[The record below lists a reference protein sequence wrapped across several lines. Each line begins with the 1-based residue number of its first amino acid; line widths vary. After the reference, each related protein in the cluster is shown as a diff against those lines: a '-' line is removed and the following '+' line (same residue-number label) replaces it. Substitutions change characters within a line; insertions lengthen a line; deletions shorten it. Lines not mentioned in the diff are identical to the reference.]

1 MELKILSP
9 TDFINVIEWNNE
21 EIKAEM
27 AAKVADYKAMV
38 YGDDQIKDA
47 KKDRAE
53 LNKLV
58 KAMEDKRKE
67 VKALCLA
74 PYEKFEKQVKELVA
88 IVNEPIEIID
98 SQVKAYEEQQKEKKR
113 ADIRAYYESK
123 GSSIELERIYDNKWE
138 NATTSMSA
146 VKAAIDARLDE
157 INADLKILEAE
168 PEYSF
173 EAIDAYKKSLDIRL
187 AMAEIQRLKDLAQ
200 RKAEHEALKK
210 VQSVEKPAEVEIPKE
225 EPKLSENVTDTV
237 TEVDDNFTPDFE
249 SIGDNRH
256 WLMIKAHVDTADHAE
271 LLAFLDEKKIEY
283 TVL

>member
-98 SQVKAYEEQQKEKKR
+98 SQVKAYEAQQKEKKR

-123 GSSIELERIYDNKWE
+123 GSSIELERIYYNKW
-138 NATTSMSA
+138 
-146 VKAAIDARLDE
+146 
-157 INADLKILEAE
+157 
-168 PEYSF
+168 
-173 EAIDAYKKSLDIRL
+173 
-187 AMAEIQRLKDLAQ
+187 
-200 RKAEHEALKK
+200 
-210 VQSVEKPAEVEIPKE
+210 
-225 EPKLSENVTDTV
+225 
-237 TEVDDNFTPDFE
+237 
-249 SIGDNRH
+249 
-256 WLMIKAHVDTADHAE
+256 
-271 LLAFLDEKKIEY
+271 
-283 TVL
+283 

>member
-98 SQVKAYEEQQKEKKR
+98 SQVKAYEAQQKEKKR

>member
-98 SQVKAYEEQQKEKKR
+98 SQVKAYEAQQKEKKR

-168 PEYSF
+168 TEYKY
-173 EAIDAYKKSLDIRL
+173 EALEAYKKTLDIRY
-187 AMAEIQRLKDLAQ
+187 AMAEINRLKELAA
-200 RKAEHEALKK
+200 RKAEYEARKK
-210 VQSVEKPAEVEIPKE
+210 AEAESQPIVEEIPTKDNKDEIGTSTTPSQTE
-225 EPKLSENVTDTV
+225 E
-237 TEVDDNFTPDFE
+237 NFIPDFA

-256 WLMIKAHVDTADHAE
+256 YLTIKAHVDLEQHAE
-271 LLAFLDEKKIEY
+271 LVAFLDEKHIEY
-283 TVL
+283 TIL